1 MARWTVAKRRKVGNL
16 TALAVLAVLAP
27 GQPMHPYE
35 MARVLVRT
43 GKEHDMR
50 IKWGSFYTV
59 VQNLE
64 RHALI
69 QATGRDRDGRRPER
83 TIYAITDAGRA
94 ELRDWARELVA
105 VPEAEESRFEA
116 GLSVLGVLPP
126 DEATEL
132 LGRRLRR
139 LGADIAARGQALQQ
153 ARHQVARI
161 FLVEAEY
168 ALAMRRAEAAWVRS
182 LLVELTDG
190 TLPGLAG
197 WRDYHATSRVP
208 DDLAAQWKQLLTE
221 GG

>member
-1 MARWTVAKRRKVGNL
+1 MAKRRKVGNL

-35 MARVLVRT
+35 MARVLRRT
-43 GKEHDMR
+43 GKDRDMR

-59 VQNLE
+59 VRNLE
-64 RHALI
+64 RHGFI
-69 QATGRDRDGRRPER
+69 EATGRDRQGRRPER
-83 TIYAITDAGRA
+83 TVYAITDAGRA
-94 ELRDWARELVA
+94 ELQDWARELVA
-105 VPEAEESRFEA
+105 VPEAEQSRFEA
-116 GLSVLGVLPP
+116 ALSVLGVLAP

-132 LGRRLRR
+132 LGRRLHT
-139 LGADIAARGQALQQ
+139 LDAEIAARGAALEQ
-153 ARHQVARI
+153 ARNQVARL

-168 ALAMRRAEAAWVRS
+168 ALAIRRAEAEWVRS

-197 WRDYHATSRVP
+197 WRDYHATGRVP

>member
-1 MARWTVAKRRKVGNL
+1 
-16 TALAVLAVLAP
+16 VLAP

-35 MARVLVRT
+35 MARVLRRT

-59 VQNLE
+59 VRNLE
-64 RHALI
+64 RHGFI
-69 QATGRDRDGRRPER
+69 EATGRDREGRRPER

-94 ELRDWARELVA
+94 ELRDWARELLA
-105 VPEAEESRFEA
+105 VPKAEQSRFEA
-116 GLSVLGVLPP
+116 ALSVLGILAP

-132 LGRRLRR
+132 LGERLRS
-139 LGADIAARGQALQQ
+139 LDADIAARAAALEQ
-153 ARHQVARI
+153 ARSQVVRI

-168 ALAMRRAEAAWVRS
+168 ALAMRRAEAEWVRR

-190 TLPGLAG
+190 TLPGLAE
-197 WRDYHATSRVP
+197 WRDYHATGRVP
-208 DDLAAQWKQLLTE
+208 NDIAAQWKQLLTE

>member
-1 MARWTVAKRRKVGNL
+1 MAKRRKVGNL

-35 MARVLVRT
+35 MARVLRRT
-43 GKEHDMR
+43 GKDRDMR

-59 VQNLE
+59 VRNLE
-64 RHALI
+64 RHGFI
-69 QATGRDRDGRRPER
+69 EATGRDRQGRRPER
-83 TIYAITDAGRA
+83 TVYAITDAGRA
-94 ELRDWARELVA
+94 ELQDWARELVA
-105 VPEAEESRFEA
+105 VPEAEQSRFEA
-116 GLSVLGVLPP
+116 ALSVLGVLAP

-132 LGRRLRR
+132 LGRRLHT
-139 LGADIAARGQALQQ
+139 LDAEIAARGAALEQ
-153 ARHQVARI
+153 ARNQVARL

-168 ALAMRRAEAAWVRS
+168 ALAMRRAEAEWVRS

-197 WRDYHATSRVP
+197 WRDYHATGRVP

>member
-1 MARWTVAKRRKVGNL
+1 MAKRRKVGNL

-35 MARVLVRT
+35 MARVLRRT

-64 RHALI
+64 RHGFIA
-69 QATGRDRDGRRPER
+69 ATGRDREGRRPER

-94 ELRDWARELVA
+94 ELRDWARELLA
-105 VPEAEESRFEA
+105 VPEAEQSRLEA
-116 GLSVLGVLPP
+116 ALSVLGALAP

-132 LGRRLRR
+132 LGERLRR
-139 LGADIAARGQALQQ
+139 LDADIAARAAALKQ
-153 ARHQVARI
+153 ARNQVARI

-168 ALAMRRAEAAWVRS
+168 ALAMRRAEAEWVRW

-190 TLPGLAG
+190 TLPGVAE
-197 WRDYHATSRVP
+197 WRDYHATGRVP
-208 DDLAAQWKQLLTE
+208 DDIAAQWKQLLTE

>member
-1 MARWTVAKRRKVGNL
+1 VAKRRKVGNL

-35 MARVLVRT
+35 IARVLRRT

-59 VQNLE
+59 VRNLE
-64 RHALI
+64 RHGFI
-69 QATGRDRDGRRPER
+69 DATGRDREGRRPER

-94 ELRDWARELVA
+94 ELGDWARELVA
-105 VPEAEESRFEA
+105 TIEAEQSRFEA
-116 GLSVLGVLPP
+116 ALSVIGVLAP
-126 DEATEL
+126 DEAAEL
-132 LGRRLRR
+132 LGRRLRG
-139 LGADIAARGQALQQ
+139 LDAEIAARGAALEQ
-153 ARHQVARI
+153 ARDQVARI

-168 ALAMRRAEAAWVRS
+168 ALAMRRAEAEWVRS
-182 LLVELTDG
+182 LLVELAGG

-197 WRDYHATSRVP
+197 WRDYHATGRVP
-208 DDLAAQWKQLLTE
+208 DDLAEQWRRLLTE